1 MTKLSE
7 WMKILKINKKATLA
21 DNLKI
26 SVDNSI
32 TRGKGKEHI
41 DDMLDDWAGAVNH
54 DKMLYHKPDGQ
65 VLIEFTPEYHKM
77 IDDNRKILDEAGLH
91 KNGVITDVVRDFW
104 LMAKE
109 SGYDDIKDDYVGLH
123 IARCLNRMAR
133 KYGYKRI

>member
-1 MTKLSE
+1 MGCAMLKLSE
-7 WMKILKINKKATLA
+7 CMKIFKSSKKVVPA
-21 DNLKI
+21 DPQLP
-26 SVDNSI
+26 V
-32 TRGKGKEHI
+32 
-41 DDMLDDWAGAVNH
+41 
-54 DKMLYHKPDGQ
+54 
-65 VLIEFTPEYHKM
+65 EFTTEYHDM
-77 IDDNRKILDEAGLH
+77 IDANRKILDEAGLY